1 MCCLLFSSRRRH
13 TRCALVTGVQTCA
26 LPIYLSIDVSPLDT
40 LIDYLRTA
48 FPTRQ
53 MRAFRATD
61 GSMRSEP
68 MLDDEGN
75 GVLCQ
80 EAVDARDELI
90 ERLCSIPPV
99 PAALAFLPAHSGP
112 DIVSETTRSAER
124 RDRKERVSTCSSRTS
139 P

>member
-1 MCCLLFSSRRRH
+1 MKMPTVVRAIEDELATGHVAVVQLTSTAEAILGRRLADLSPEER
-13 TRCALVTGVQTCA
+13 A
-26 LPIYLSIDVSPLDT
+26 ILSIDVSPLDT

-75 GVLCQ
+75 GVLRS
-80 EAVDARDELI
+80 EEHTSELQS
-90 ERLCSIPPV
+90 LM
-99 PAALAFLPAHSGP
+99 
-112 DIVSETTRSAER
+112 
-124 RDRKERVSTCSSRTS
+124 
-139 P
+139 

>member
-1 MCCLLFSSRRRH
+1 MIRRPPRPTRTDTRFPSTTLFR
-13 TRCALVTGVQTCA
+13 
-26 LPIYLSIDVSPLDT
+26 SIDVSPLYT

-53 MRAFRATD
+53 VRSFRATD
-61 GSMRSEP
+61 GSLRSEP

-90 ERLCSIPPV
+90 ER
-99 PAALAFLPAHSGP
+99 SGEHT
-112 DIVSETTRSAER
+112 SELQSLMRNSYA
-124 RDRKERVSTCSSRTS
+124 VV
-139 P
+139 

>member
-1 MCCLLFSSRRRH
+1 M
-13 TRCALVTGVQTCA
+13 
-26 LPIYLSIDVSPLDT
+26 
-40 LIDYLRTA
+40 DYLRTA

-90 ERLCSIPPV
+90 ERLCSLQPV
-99 PAALAFLPAHSGP
+99 PAALDFLLAHFGT
-112 DIVSETTRSAER
+112 DMVAER
-124 RDRKERVSTCSSRTS
+124 SEARRVGHECVSTCRSRRS
-139 P
+139 PYHE

>member
-1 MCCLLFSSRRRH
+1 MQNA
-13 TRCALVTGVQTCA
+13 ALERA
-26 LPIYLSIDVSPLDT
+26 NLWIDVSPLDT

-99 PAALAFLPAHSGP
+99 PAALDFLL
-112 DIVSETTRSAER
+112 
-124 RDRKERVSTCSSRTS
+124 DRKSVVSGKSVSVTVDLGWRRNFKKKKNK
-139 P
+139 